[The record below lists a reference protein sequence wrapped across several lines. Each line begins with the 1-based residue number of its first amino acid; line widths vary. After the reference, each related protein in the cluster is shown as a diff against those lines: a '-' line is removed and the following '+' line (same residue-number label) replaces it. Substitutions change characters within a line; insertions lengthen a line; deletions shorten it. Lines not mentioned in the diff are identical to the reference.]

1 MSKILHIET
10 TTLRCAVAVFSEGK
24 VLAERSI
31 REEGY
36 SHAERLM
43 PFIDEIISESGVEKS
58 ELDAVSVSGG
68 PGSFTGLRIGV
79 STAKGICHALG
90 IPLISVDTLKVL
102 ALQGKIEHPGAE
114 AYVPMIDARRM
125 EVYTKTFNG
134 ELESENDD
142 PEALVVDGEAV
153 GRYEGYSSVCFV
165 GDGAVKC
172 SEVLG
177 GENRVFLDIY
187 PDAAPACELATEKF
201 KNGEFESTALY
212 EPNYLKA
219 FKAGKAKDPFGLRKV
234 MPMLIVCF
242 FLFIQA
248 DCNTNTQFIPY
259 VPVNF
264 DINLN
269 LPAYNSLNFPS
280 EHLLLEGGSRGII
293 VYRYTMDQ
301 FVVLDRHATFDVDL
315 GCTVTVEE
323 DGVTISDNSSC
334 SESSWLILDGS
345 VLEGPATMPL
355 HRYRTSYNHPI
366 LSVYN

>member
-1 MSKILHIET
+1 MPNILHIET
-10 TTLRCAVAVFSEGK
+10 TTLRCAVAVFSGGK
-24 VLAERSI
+24 VLASRSI
-31 REEGY
+31 REAGY

-43 PFIDEIISESGVEKS
+43 PFIDEVMTESGLNKS
-58 ELDAVSVSGG
+58 DLQAVSVSGG

-79 STAKGICHALG
+79 STAKGICHALS
-90 IPLISVDTLKVL
+90 IPLIAVDTLKVL
-102 ALQGKIEHPGAE
+102 AHQGKMENPGAA

-125 EVYTKTFNG
+125 EVYTKTFDS
-134 ELESENDD
+134 ELNCSNDT
-142 PEALVVDGEAV
+142 PEALVVDGESA
-153 GRYEGYSSVCFV
+153 GRFEEFDSICFV
-165 GDGAVKC
+165 GDGAEKC
-172 SEVLG
+172 SDILSG
-177 GENRVFLDIY
+177 LNRVFIDTY
-187 PDAAPACELATEKF
+187 PDAEPACDIVTQKF
-201 KNGEFESTALY
+201 IKGEFEDTALY

-219 FKAGKAKDPFGLRKV
+219 FKAGKAKDPFGLRKI
-234 MPMLIVCF
+234 MPMLIICF

-248 DCNTNTQFIPY
+248 DCNTNSQYITY

-269 LPAYNSLNFPS
+269 LPAYSTLNFPA
-280 EHLLLEGGSRGII
+280 EHLILEGGSKGII

-301 FVVLDRHATFDVDL
+301 FVVLDRHATYDVAL
-315 GCTVTVEE
+315 GCKVSVED
-323 DGVTISDNSSC
+323 DGVTLSDNSEC